1 LCWSLTVALLYTCV
15 QTACLTAYVG
25 VLSNFAELY
34 ECTGSLAEK
43 DDYVSAA
50 LTALQDYEKQL
61 TPAESGN
68 TSSAQTGTA
77 ALSQVAHR
85 PVLGRVLALAAHR
98 EMSQGQAV
106 TAEGLY
112 RSALEHLASPA
123 ALNDPR

>member
-1 LCWSLTVALLYTCV
+1 LTVAPLFTCV

-61 TPAESGN
+61 TPVESGV
-68 TSSAQTGTA
+68 TPTAQSGA
-77 ALSQVAHR
+77 AAISQVAHR

-123 ALNDPR
+123 ALQDPR